1 MYEMLKEFIKPE
13 LLVMIPVLYL
23 LGMALKASS
32 VADKKIPMVLGIVSI
47 TLSVLFIV
55 TTSDFK
61 GWQDVL
67 MSIFVGITQGILCV
81 GARVYVNQVIKQS
94 KKEELINN
102 KTIKKAN
109 KKIKDLE
116 KQKSSN
122 DSNYNE

>member
-81 GARVYVNQVIKQS
+81 GASVYVNQVIKQS
-94 KKEELINN
+94 KKEE
-102 KTIKKAN
+102 
-109 KKIKDLE
+109 
-116 KQKSSN
+116 
-122 DSNYNE
+122 